1 MEDLSRRQALTTLA
15 AATTAACACCAL
27 GADEKPEKPDDKP
40 APRPTS
46 VSIGKLSDYPDQK
59 FYDAFAKPAKVMV
72 CRLDDRLVV
81 MSAIC
86 THKSCTLKIAE
97 DKKLRCPCHKSFFGE
112 HGTVLEGQAKSSLVR
127 YALKQADDGTI
138 TADLTQS
145 FAEKQW
151 DDPKAMIAIK
161 K

>member
-1 MEDLSRRQALTTLA
+1 MEDLSRRQALTTI
-15 AATTAACACCAL
+15 AATSAACACCAL
-27 GADEKPEKPDDKP
+27 GADEKPDDKN

-46 VSIGKLSDYPDQK
+46 LAIGKLSDYPDQK

-86 THKSCTLKIAE
+86 THKSCTLRVAE
-97 DKKLRCPCHKSFFGE
+97 DKKLRCPCHKSFFSE
-112 HGTVLEGQAKSSLVR
+112 YGTAIEGQAKGSLVR

-145 FAEKQW
+145 FAEKHW

-161 K
+161 R